1 MENTSSTILSC
12 TQCGGELHPD
22 EGQSFVTCPY
32 CSATVFIDKARVVFH
47 WFLSPTLDEQSAAT
61 SLARWMSGSQT
72 VKDLDKK
79 SKITGSEF
87 RYFPLW
93 YFKWR
98 TDQDREEIALE
109 PAAATSVTE
118 LRRLSLPAGDLKRYE
133 SSLDA
138 DSESPTVP
146 LNAALDWF
154 QQEHPGKEVLE
165 SALVHV
171 PVYDFKYEYQGKTYT
186 AVVEAATGVVLAN
199 IFPEKAEAP
208 FQLVGII
215 TALVFLCAASI
226 PIISYFVL
234 DEGGLVVGLGIG
246 CGVAGIAAPI
256 LFAVAMWV
264 AARV

>member
-133 SSLDA
+133 SSLNA
-138 DSESPTVP
+138 DSESP
-146 LNAALDWF
+146 DR
-154 QQEHPGKEVLE
+154 K
-165 SALVHV
+165 S
-171 PVYDFKYEYQGKTYT
+171 
-186 AVVEAATGVVLAN
+186 VV
-199 IFPEKAEAP
+199 
-208 FQLVGII
+208 
-215 TALVFLCAASI
+215 
-226 PIISYFVL
+226 
-234 DEGGLVVGLGIG
+234 
-246 CGVAGIAAPI
+246 
-256 LFAVAMWV
+256 
-264 AARV
+264 